1 MDQKSERI
9 QNLITQIMTN
19 LLQIGNSYEIETP
32 SFFMKHFILNVS
44 NNNNWPFE
52 EMSFLGGKLK
62 LPPFC
67 DLVNNKNFNCSSSNA
82 LVLKVKLRNYFTRR
96 LKNI

>member
-9 QNLITQIMTN
+9 QNLITQIMSN

-52 EMSFLGGKLK
+52 VLSFQNGKFK
-62 LPPFC
+62 LPPLC
-67 DLVNNKNFNCSSSNA
+67 DLVNKNFNCSSSNA

-96 LKNI
+96 LINI

>member
-1 MDQKSERI
+1 LDQKSERI
-9 QNLITQIMTN
+9 QNLITQIISN

-44 NNNNWPFE
+44 SINNWPFE
-52 EMSFLGGKLK
+52 ELSFQSGKFK

-67 DLVNNKNFNCSSSNA
+67 DLVNNENYNCSSSRA
-82 LVLKVKLRNYFTRR
+82 FVIKVITR
-96 LKNI
+96 I

>member
-1 MDQKSERI
+1 LDQKSERV
-9 QNLITQIMTN
+9 QNLITQIISN

-44 NNNNWPFE
+44 NNDNWPFE
-52 EMSFLGGKLK
+52 EMSFQGGTFK

-67 DLVNNKNFNCSSSNA
+67 DLVNDKNFNCSSSNA
-82 LVLKVKLRNYFTRR
+82 LVLKVTLFYMM
-96 LKNI
+96 KNR

>member
-9 QNLITQIMTN
+9 QSLITQIMSN

-32 SFFMKHFILNVS
+32 SFFMKHFILNVPK
-44 NNNNWPFE
+44 NNNWPFQE
-52 EMSFLGGKLK
+52 LSFQSGKFK

-67 DLVNNKNFNCSSSNA
+67 DLVNDKSFNCSSINVV
-82 LVLKVKLRNYFTRR
+82 VLKVT
-96 LKNI
+96 NIF